1 MKKNL
6 FLTGLLL
13 TVLTAGAQ
21 NANLKG
27 TFLKDV
33 MGHKSNMLYIAQNEK
48 GQLAPKTAAALRS
61 TDRSFQVN
69 VTPDMG
75 IIGKVNYVGA
85 DGEFYPLYI
94 KQGETIDFTVKDG
107 TIRFNGKLS
116 KENKFFA
123 AWYSLLA
130 PLRQLDYTPLGR
142 STGSQRYHELIDSI
156 TPLAEQLIAKVNTG
170 NSYFDN
176 WVKKA
181 MPYNLQYDVLNVF
194 SNGIE
199 FGQKTDYPAYLQKLF
214 NNYQYDSMD
223 VWNYSAAPFD
233 LISIYTFGRAW
244 VYNFIVGPT
253 LPISLTY
260 ISDPQLRG
268 EVMIEAMNRQLL
280 DSCDVR
286 CKQYESSFV
295 TADQKARRDMLL
307 RRWMVNQPG
316 NPAIDFAY
324 EDVNGQKKSL
334 SDYKGKVVVV
344 DVWATWCAPCKK
356 EIPMLEQ
363 LQKEFQ
369 GQDVVFMSVSFDT
382 DRAAW
387 KKMISEKHMGGVQLI
402 SYRKGPLVDDYVID
416 AVPRFMVFDRQGN
429 VVTTNASR
437 PSEPELK
444 QLIETELKKN

>member
-33 MGHKSNMLYIAQNEK
+33 MGQKSNMLYIAQNEK

-142 STGSQRYHELIDSI
+142 STGAQRYHELIDSI

-233 LISIYTFGRAW
+233 LISVYAFGRAW

-253 LPISLTY
+253 LPISLEY
-260 ISDPQLRG
+260 ISNPQLRG
-268 EVMIEAMNRQLL
+268 EVLIEGMNRQML

-286 CKQYESSFV
+286 CKKYESSFV

-387 KKMISEKHMGGVQLI
+387 KKMITEKHMGGVQLI
-402 SYRKGPLVDDYVID
+402 SYRKGELVDDYAID

-429 VVTTNASR
+429 VVTTNAPR